1 MAPKRCTSGRAEAE
15 ARPAEPQYTECL
27 VCYAPVSKT
36 LCPGLQMQCGHWHC
50 EPCTD
55 LLAEHCS
62 ICNRSML
69 NIERPCI
76 SCARSVKMFETR
88 VCENEACGVVCCKYC
103 SVARHCCDFGGD
115 RTCTHSVC
123 SRCADSNTGC
133 EGSESDGAD
142 LI

>member
-62 ICNRSML
+62 ICKRSML
-69 NIERPCI
+69 NVERPCI
-76 SCARSVKMFETR
+76 LRRVSAKAKLAVKFVANTAASRSIAVT
-88 VCENEACGVVCCKYC
+88 
-103 SVARHCCDFGGD
+103 SVATELAHALFAAAVQTATPGPREASPMG
-115 RTCTHSVC
+115 RI
-123 SRCADSNTGC
+123 
-133 EGSESDGAD
+133 ESDGGS
-142 LI
+142 